1 MKSSKPPMR
10 KCVGCNTSKPQR
22 DLIRMT
28 NLEGRVTVDLTG
40 NAEGRGFYLCRD
52 MKCLEG
58 ALKKRAFLRVGC
70 RELSAEQKAELV
82 DEIKRKEES

>member
-10 KCVGCNTSKPQR
+10 KCVGYNTSKPQR

-58 ALKKRAFLRVGC
+58 ALKKRVLFRLPTRYLR
-70 RELSAEQKAELV
+70 SNP
-82 DEIKRKEES
+82 SSP